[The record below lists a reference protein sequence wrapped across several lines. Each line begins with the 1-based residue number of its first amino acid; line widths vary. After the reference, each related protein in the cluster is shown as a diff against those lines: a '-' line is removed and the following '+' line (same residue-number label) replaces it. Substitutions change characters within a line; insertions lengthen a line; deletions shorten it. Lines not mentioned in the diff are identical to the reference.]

1 MVSFFSRTVLLSFS
15 FLINNWEKLK
25 NTFSCIRVHI
35 LHFTNLLM
43 EFQKRERDLPIAI
56 MHHSMLSSFTPI
68 KIFSIHHAIPNMLWW
83 FYLLVV
89 KLLMSKWIIWSTVN
103 AYKKCHPASWR
114 RQSLW
119 EYPKSSPTK
128 RLGVFRSWDR
138 WNFPDNMYWPGRTW
152 PELEVTR

>member
-1 MVSFFSRTVLLSFS
+1 MVSFFFRTVLLSFS

-89 KLLMSKWIIWSTVN
+89 KLLMSKAFSFVNNLIDGKCIWKMPSCIL
-103 AYKKCHPASWR
+103 KKTKFV
-114 RQSLW
+114 
-119 EYPKSSPTK
+119 EIYPKSSPTK
-128 RLGVFRSWDR
+128 RLGVFRS
-138 WNFPDNMYWPGRTW
+138 FPDNTYWPGRTW
-152 PELEVTR
+152 PELEVPG